1 MEEKDNNIT
10 EVEESTEPEKDT
22 TSHTNFP
29 TQAVLTIRAIVGGY
43 VIYLAYQIITSDKE
57 ISPYMWAAVALFI
70 IAGTAL
76 VVMSV
81 KHFICGEYVGGKR
94 DKDS

>member
-10 EVEESTEPEKDT
+10 ETDSQTENEKDKG
-22 TSHTNFP
+22 SHTNFP

-43 VIYLAYQIITSDKE
+43 VIYLAYQIITSGNE
-57 ISPYMWAAVALFI
+57 ITPLMWAAVALFI
-70 IAGTAL
+70 VAGVAL

-94 DKDS
+94 DTDS